1 MIVSSES
8 KVVKKK
14 KKGVSKPEEASFY
27 GWQQHVSQVIFKA
40 WNPSARNPPHLL
52 HNSSLLHNLFYF
64 FCKVLLIFQNIH
76 PLALSLKY
84 LWGSSAGKK
93 KSKFAFIRCQ
103 CKQKA
108 LGTINSFSSCSAIY
122 QCLFQF
128 HFYLFAWTYVV
139 AVLASLCCC
148 TSAGKVVSS
157 RQSVTIK
164 HKRRITKAFHVSV
177 KHYTLDI
184 SRSFRRRAIQRKRG

>member
-1 MIVSSES
+1 MALRFTCIFRSTCLLKGNDCVFRKQSG
-8 KVVKKK
+8 KK

-40 WNPSARNPPHLL
+40 WDPSARNPPHLL

-64 FCKVLLIFQNIH
+64 FCKVLLISQNIH

-93 KSKFAFIRCQ
+93 SKFAFIPCQ

-108 LGTINSFSSCSAIY
+108 SGTINFFFFMQRDLSVFVLVPFLFICLNIRCSCFGIP
-122 QCLFQF
+122 
-128 HFYLFAWTYVV
+128 
-139 AVLASLCCC
+139 VLLYFW
-148 TSAGKVVSS
+148 
-157 RQSVTIK
+157 
-164 HKRRITKAFHVSV
+164 KRKSC
-177 KHYTLDI
+177 
-184 SRSFRRRAIQRKRG
+184 